1 MIRARVARFLV
12 RHPLGAV
19 IVLLAVLAVLA
30 AVAYA
35 GTIAGPVAE
44 SFGGSESSTPSA
56 PAPVGGALVAP
67 DRLPAPKESL
77 NDDEVEAPHQA
88 LHDLTRA
95 CKRPMTQ
102 GPPGTPQSVSAP
114 LRIIEDF
121 ASRHPNAGFVV
132 DDGSATTLTLLIV
145 VRNELE
151 ACIPAL
157 IPRIDA
163 LIPAQYRPR

>member
-19 IVLLAVLAVLA
+19 IVLLAVFA
-30 AVAYA
+30 AVAYT

-67 DRLPAPKESL
+67 DTLPAPKESL

-95 CKRPMTQ
+95 CKRPMKQ
-102 GPPGTPQSVSAP
+102 GPPGTPPSVSAP

>member
-19 IVLLAVLAVLA
+19 IVLLAVLA

-44 SFGGSESSTPSA
+44 SFGRSESSTPSA

-67 DRLPAPKESL
+67 DTLPAPKESL

-95 CKRPMTQ
+95 CKRPLTQ
-102 GPPGTPQSVSAP
+102 GTPPSVSAP

>member
-19 IVLLAVLAVLA
+19 IVLLAVLA

-44 SFGGSESSTPSA
+44 SFGGSESSTLSA

-67 DRLPAPKESL
+67 DTLPAPKESL

-132 DDGSATTLTLLIV
+132 ADGSATTLTLLIV